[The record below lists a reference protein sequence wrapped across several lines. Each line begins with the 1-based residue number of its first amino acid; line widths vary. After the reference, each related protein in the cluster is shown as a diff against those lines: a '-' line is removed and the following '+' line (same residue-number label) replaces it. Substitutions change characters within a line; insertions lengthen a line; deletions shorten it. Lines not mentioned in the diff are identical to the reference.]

1 MIASGRVWPM
11 TTTRTL
17 IGLASVVAV
26 AFVAGGCGSDDAA
39 GVTDASAVEATSWTL
54 EEISGE
60 AIPDGVE
67 VTLEYDGERI
77 SGNGGCNQ
85 YSGGAT
91 FDDGTVTI
99 DAELMSTM
107 MACEDPAAAV
117 EGQYLEA
124 LPRAAGFVVEDGELR
139 LTDGDDEPLLTFG
152 TTE

>member
-1 MIASGRVWPM
+1 MRSSRA
-11 TTTRTL
+11 
-17 IGLASVVAV
+17 A
-26 AFVAGGCGSDDAA
+26 CGSDEAT

-99 DAELMSTM
+99 DDELMSTM
-107 MACEDPAAAV
+107 MACEDPAARSSVATSRRFR
-117 EGQYLEA
+117 L
-124 LPRAAGFVVEDGELR
+124 AAGFVVENGTLR
-139 LTDGDDEPLLTFG
+139 LTDGDDEPLLAFG
-152 TTE
+152 AAE